1 MTIRPS
7 LSVAVFETESRL
19 KGSRSRLMKKW
30 TQRRTMYEVL
40 SSKYFEWHALPPNPC
55 QLIRRFPSQL
65 HQQIPYVDS
74 DDPASTRRTNS
85 PRQII
90 SGAQHHPLDDARR
103 RNVRV
108 KQRISH
114 TYQARLMN
122 RHGQRKQVGR
132 HRGGADDDEEEEITT
147 RTSSVGVGS
156 TDESPF
162 PPGSPQIVF
171 DTHSMVGNQYR
182 YFGV

>member
-30 TQRRTMYEVL
+30 TQSRTMHEVL
-40 SSKYFEWHALPPNPC
+40 SSRYFKWRASTPNPR
-55 QLIRRFPSQL
+55 QLTHPFPSQL
-65 HQQIPYVDS
+65 HQQIPRVDS

-85 PRQII
+85 PRQTI
-90 SGAQHHPLDDARR
+90 SGAQHHPLVDARR

-122 RHGQRKQVGR
+122 HHGQRKQVGR
-132 HRGGADDDEEEEITT
+132 HRGGADDDEEEKSLLGLRVLE
-147 RTSSVGVGS
+147 
-156 TDESPF
+156 
-162 PPGSPQIVF
+162 
-171 DTHSMVGNQYR
+171 
-182 YFGV
+182 